1 MPIRSVYLY
10 FGVAVLVV
18 ALGLGLRNF
27 VFNDQPLARA
37 TAPVERGSSGT
48 PSIGGAFTL
57 VDHNGKTVSEQDFTG
72 RHMLVFFGYTNC
84 PDVCPLTLNTLTE
97 VLDKMGKD
105 ADQIRPVF
113 VSVDPR
119 RDSPKVIKEYLSNFH
134 KSFIGLTGTEDQV
147 KAAKRTFRIFSE
159 VNHAGAEHT
168 ETGAHKD
175 ESSHATGD
183 YLVDHSTVA
192 YLMGPDG
199 KFKTFVRHSASADAM
214 LAKIR
219 KHL

>member
-27 VFNDQPLARA
+27 VFNDQRLARA
-37 TAPVERGSSGT
+37 GKPVEQGSSGT

-57 VDHNGKTVSEQDFTG
+57 VDHNGNTVSEKDFAG
-72 RHMLVFFGYTNC
+72 RHMLVFFGYPNC

-105 ADQIRPVF
+105 ADKIRPVF

-134 KSFIGLTGTEDQV
+134 KSFIGLTGTAAQV
-147 KAAKRTFRIFSE
+147 TAAKRTFRIYSQI
-159 VNHAGAEHT
+159 HQDPDQQPDST
-168 ETGAHKD
+168 YKD
-175 ESSHATGD
+175 PNKDANKDD
-183 YLVDHSTVA
+183 YLVDHSSVS
-192 YLMGPDG
+192 YLMGPEG
-199 KFKTFVRHSASADAM
+199 KFKTFVRHSAKADAV
-214 LAKIR
+214 LAKIK

>member
-27 VFNDQPLARA
+27 VFNDQRLARA
-37 TAPVERGSSGT
+37 GKPVEQGSSGT

-57 VDHNGKTVSEQDFTG
+57 VDHNGNTVSEKDFAG

-105 ADQIRPVF
+105 ADKIRPVF

-134 KSFIGLTGTEDQV
+134 KSFIGPNAPSASIRKSTRI
-147 KAAKRTFRIFSE
+147 RTSSPIPPTKIQTKTRTRMIIWSIIPRSRTSW
-159 VNHAGAEHT
+159 GRR
-168 ETGAHKD
+168 
-175 ESSHATGD
+175 ESSKPLSATQPKP
-183 YLVDHSTVA
+183 TQCW
-192 YLMGPDG
+192 
-199 KFKTFVRHSASADAM
+199 
-214 LAKIR
+214 R
-219 KHL
+219 K